1 MKIKGDTLK
10 TENNYIT
17 EMFNKAKGCL
27 LILTNNSIS
36 IKSDQETKA
45 QISNI
50 QKQKRDTLTD
60 VTNINK
66 TM

>member
-10 TENNYIT
+10 TENNYVT
-17 EMFNKAKGCL
+17 EMFNKAKSCL
-27 LILTNNSIS
+27 LILTNNDIS

-45 QISNI
+45 QITNI